1 MKGIGCP
8 QNHYLPRSTKGPQQE
23 VARRRPKSAAAVA
36 KSREAGACHGLMNAF
51 FGLEAGEM
59 TRKMSQRFYLGVW
72 NLKTTMIGQGLSSPG
87 NCFLSLP
94 NRRACAIIVRV
105 ELAEV
110 ARTHFAPF
118 LPPNLFPD
126 GLRSLPRVFLSRQ
139 DPE

>member
-1 MKGIGCP
+1 M
-8 QNHYLPRSTKGPQQE
+8 STKGLQQE
-23 VARRRPKSAAAVA
+23 VARRRPKLAAAVA

-51 FGLEAGEM
+51 FGLKADGM
-59 TRKMSQRFYLGVW
+59 TRKMSQRVYLGLW
-72 NLKTTMIGQGLSSPG
+72 NPKMRMIGQGLSSLG

-94 NRRACAIIVRV
+94 NRRACAIIVVV

-126 GLRSLPRVFLSRQ
+126 GLRSLPRVFLFRQ